1 MANFAELDSNNV
13 VKRVVVI
20 HNNESPTEEAGINF
34 LKNLYGADTN
44 WKQTSYNTFGG
55 VHYTDGSYTVPSEDQ
70 SKAFRMNYAGVNFT
84 YNEEKDAFI
93 LPQPFPSWTLNESTC
108 QWEAP
113 IAYPGVWGSDVEGK
127 YVWNEETQSW
137 DDYPK
142 E

>member
-1 MANFAELDSNNV
+1 MGHYAKVIGDTV
-13 VKRVVVI
+13 VQVI
-20 HNNESPTEEAGINF
+20 VA
-34 LKNLYGADTN
+34 
-44 WKQTSYNTFGG
+44 KQDFIDILPDKSAWIKTSYNTHGG
-55 VHYTDGSYTVPSEDQ
+55 VHYNQDENKRRTTPSSDQ
-70 SKAFRMNYAGVNFT
+70 SKALRKNFAGIGMT
-84 YNEEKDAFI
+84 YDKVKDAFI
-93 LPQPFPSWTLNESTC
+93 AKQPFPSWTLNESTC

>member
-55 VHYTDGSYTVPSEDQ
+55 VHYTDGSYSVPSEDQ
-70 SKAFRMNYAGVNFT
+70 SKALRKNYAVINFT

-93 LPQPFPSWTLNESTC
+93 APQPYPSWILNESTC
-108 QWEAP
+108 LWKAP
-113 IAYPGVWGSDVEGK
+113 IDMPDDGNSYI
-127 YVWNEETQSW
+127 WNEENQNW
-137 DDYPK
+137 
-142 E
+142 EAQ

>member
-1 MANFAELDSNNV
+1 MANFAELDSENV
-13 VKRVVVI
+13 VKRVIVI
-20 HNNESPTEEAGINF
+20 HNNEAPTEEAGINF

-55 VHYTDGSYTVPSEDQ
+55 IHYKDGSYNEPSEDQ
-70 SKAFRMNYAGVNFT
+70 SKAFRKNYASINFT
-84 YNEEKDAFI
+84 YDVDKDAFI
-93 LPQPFPSWTLNESTC
+93 APQPFPSWTLNESTC

-137 DDYPK
+137 DDYPQ

>member
-55 VHYTDGSYTVPSEDQ
+55 VHYTDGSYSVPSEDQ
-70 SKAFRMNYAGVNFT
+70 SKAFRMNYAGVNLLMMKKKMPLLLLKLVIQIPNLTLGLQLTLPITNFHFT
-84 YNEEKDAFI
+84 QF
-93 LPQPFPSWTLNESTC
+93 
-108 QWEAP
+108 
-113 IAYPGVWGSDVEGK
+113 
-127 YVWNEETQSW
+127 
-137 DDYPK
+137 
-142 E
+142 